1 MTDSI
6 VTTRDLKAISSAR
19 DVQGIATARL
29 MKAVDVRLLASTLNR
44 YFSDVQSMTESA
56 SIGFSKGAADAFSVA
71 EAAVFAIGKGA
82 SDTLTLSESPSIV
95 TTYIRAFSDAS
106 SLSEAS
112 AIGFDKVVNDTNNET
127 MSMIESSVMGF
138 DKGASDTISIAEASV
153 QAVELAKTDSF
164 TVTEVFS
171 RVATFTRVFADA
183 FAMDDAAT
191 VDAFVKD
198 YDGNKAN
205 VFSFSDSEA
214 IGFEKAATDSFS
226 FVDAPGVGFDKGVI
240 ADSVSISESFS
251 FTLRGGTTINA
262 VALNEN
268 TLN

>member
-112 AIGFDKVVNDTNNET
+112 AIGFDKVVNDTNNEP
-127 MSMIESSVMGF
+127 MSMIASSVMGF

-191 VDAFVKD
+191 VNAFVKD

-205 VFSFSDSEA
+205 VFSFSDSET